1 MLGFLRIGLSRNI
14 YGRKCFICFCCY
26 GFYSVEGGSIFFIDL
41 FSFVLPLVS
50 FLSKICYMLSCFS
63 SMFVLLLMEG
73 NKRRN
78 HGIRALA

>member
-1 MLGFLRIGLSRNI
+1 MGGSVLFI
-14 YGRKCFICFCCY
+14 YLFICFFFFCCF

-41 FSFVLPLVS
+41 FSFLLPLVS
-50 FLSKICYMLSCFS
+50 FLSKICYTLTCVS